1 MTPTSTHEL
10 VDFNVSYRWAHEY
23 LVKTTLP
30 EAFRM
35 ASGVIRRRIN
45 NNSSRIC

>member
-10 VDFNVSYRWAHEY
+10 VDFNVFNRSAHEY
-23 LVKTTLP
+23 LVETTLP

-35 ASGVIRRRIN
+35 ASGVIWRLIN
-45 NNSSRIC
+45 NKSSQIC